1 MSLSI
6 STFLLASDIPTTHT
20 LSSARSLALSK
31 PPRDFE
37 LDHSFRDSHMVVSS
51 LLRCHQARIQV
62 LTLIDS
68 GASGYAFIDQNFAHQ
83 HSFPLHKLKHP
94 RRLFG
99 FDGRPARTGDIT
111 HVAETTLVL
120 GTHTEKIILFV
131 TGLQHYPVVLGHP
144 RLRRHGA
151 LADFANNDF
160 LLSSK
165 FCLNNCKSFLVKVK
179 AITSNEEK
187 SMLLSAET
195 KSLQPNF
202 QLPRSDVIKDQ
213 SDSVSI

>member
-1 MSLSI
+1 M
-6 STFLLASDIPTTHT
+6 
-20 LSSARSLALSK
+20 SK

-37 LDHSFRDSHMVVSS
+37 LDHSFRDSHIVVSS
-51 LLRCHQARIQV
+51 LLRYHQAQIQV

-120 GTHTEKIILFV
+120 GAHTEKIFLFV

-144 RLRRHGA
+144 WLRRHGA
-151 LADFANNDF
+151 LADFANNDL
-160 LLSSK
+160 LLSSE
-165 FCLNNCKSFLVKVK
+165 FCLNNCAPFPVKVK
-179 AITSNEEK
+179 AITPQHVQWRYLPIHSGFC
-187 SMLLSAET
+187 LSIIKNATSSSCVYSRGRRGSRAILSTCLEAT
-195 KSLQPNF
+195 
-202 QLPRSDVIKDQ
+202 RSTC
-213 SDSVSI
+213 